1 LLPVNY
7 AIADLLKKLLK
18 KSNIIFS
25 YGGTLRFFIK
35 RKIWYNLPINF
46 FVWRFAMNTYRRLRD
61 SDGPWHFCANC
72 SQFPESN
79 KDERLEIPEGGE
91 PCQECT
97 ELREA
102 GNCD

>member
-1 LLPVNY
+1 
-7 AIADLLKKLLK
+7 
-18 KSNIIFS
+18 
-25 YGGTLRFFIK
+25 
-35 RKIWYNLPINF
+35 
-46 FVWRFAMNTYRRLRD
+46 MNTYRRLRD

-91 PCQECT
+91 PCKECT
-97 ELREA
+97 DLREA